1 MFIEGMLPTTR
12 DRLAVIRHDAPLK
25 DAARLLARAEI
36 NLVVVCNPDAT
47 FAGVITKTDVVRHLS
62 HCDGAGSTVAAST
75 VMTSEV
81 TCCRPDDLLDNVW
94 SIMREHHLKHVPVI
108 DVDSRPIGVLYAR
121 DALEV
126 LLGKVQHK
134 ELLLRD
140 YVMGIGYR

>member
-1 MFIEGMLPTTR
+1 MFIEAMLPTTR
-12 DRLAVIRHDAPLK
+12 DRLAAIRHDAPLK

-36 NLVVVCNPDAT
+36 NLVVVCNADAR

-62 HCDGAGSTVAAST
+62 HCEGVGSTVAAST

-81 TCCRPDDLLDNVW
+81 TCCRPGDLLEDVW

-108 DVDSRPIGVLYAR
+108 DAGSRPIGVLYAR
-121 DALEV
+121 DALQV
-126 LLGKVQHK
+126 LLSKVQHK

>member
-1 MFIEGMLPTTR
+1 MLIEQMLPTTR
-12 DRLAVIRHDAPLK
+12 DRLAAIRSDAPLK
-25 DAARLLARAEI
+25 DAARLLSRAEI

-47 FAGVITKTDVVRHLS
+47 FTGVITKTDVVRHLS
-62 HCDGAGSTVAAST
+62 HCDGAFSTVAAST

-81 TCCRPDDLLDNVW
+81 TCCRPDDRLGDVW

-108 DVDSRPIGVLYAR
+108 DGDSRPIGVLYAR

-126 LLGKVQHK
+126 LLSKVQYK